1 MFNQLLPSNYNPKE
15 QLERSGG
22 GQKLDGETKREVQ
35 VIVEVGNIRSFFVK
49 EKGRYSLLAYHR
61 DGEKENVN
69 IATLFHF
76 STYSTGQAQP
86 CTIMSNLPAGV
97 STNTVPLKQS

>member
-1 MFNQLLPSNYNPKE
+1 M
-15 QLERSGG
+15 ERSRGG
-22 GQKLDGETKREVQ
+22 KKAEQKLDGETKREVQ
-35 VIVEVGNIRSFFVK
+35 VIVE

-61 DGEKENVN
+61 DGEKEKKIVN

-76 STYSTGQAQP
+76 STYSIEQAQP